1 MLVVA
6 KRSYKKVHVVG
17 GAGIFDSIAGL
28 LKRLLTSN
36 AAKRIASTAVQEIG
50 GVAKDKAI
58 DVGKRLLNKIL
69 TPTTV
74 RQQPITEETKV
85 ILARLLNSNPEMTGG
100 AIRIQDLVKRLNGG
114 GLKIA

>member
-17 GAGIFDSIAGL
+17 GAGIFDSIAGF

-36 AAKRIASTAVQEIG
+36 AAKQIASTAVKEIG
-50 GVAKDKAI
+50 SVAKDKAI
-58 DVGKRLLNKIL
+58 DVGKRLLNKVL
-69 TPTTV
+69 TPTV
-74 RQQPITEETKV
+74 RQEPITQETKV
-85 ILARLLNSNPEMTGG
+85 ILARLLDRNPGMTGG

-114 GLKIA
+114 GLKMA

>member
-17 GAGIFDSIAGL
+17 GAGIFDSIAGF

-36 AAKRIASTAVQEIG
+36 AAKQIASTAVKEIG
-50 GVAKDKAI
+50 SVAKDKAI
-58 DVGKRLLNKIL
+58 DVGKRLLNKVL
-69 TPTTV
+69 TPAPV
-74 RQQPITEETKV
+74 RQEPITQETKV
-85 ILARLLNSNPEMTGG
+85 ILARLLDRNPGMTGG

-114 GLKIA
+114 GLKMA

>member
-1 MLVVA
+1 MLVLA
-6 KRSYKKVHVVG
+6 RRSYKKVHVVG
-17 GAGIFDSIAGL
+17 GAGIFDSIAGF

-36 AAKRIASTAVQEIG
+36 AAKQIASTAVKEIG

-69 TPTTV
+69 PKAPV
-74 RQQPITEETKV
+74 QQPITQETKV
-85 ILARLLNSNPEMTGG
+85 ILARLLGSNPQMTGG

-114 GLKIA
+114 GLKMA

>member
-6 KRSYKKVHVVG
+6 RRIHNKVHVVG
-17 GAGIFDSIAGL
+17 GAGIFDSITGL

-36 AAKRIASTAVQEIG
+36 AAKRIASTAVHEIG
-50 GVAKDKAI
+50 GVAK

-69 TPTTV
+69 TPTPV

-85 ILARLLNSNPEMTGG
+85 ILARLLHSNPEITGG